1 MLISGVVQRTFLKD
15 PFIKGFQRMYNRD
28 LCKTSPFASRP
39 WRDQTQIL
47 SLEILNVF
55 LQLIPLA
62 AGLPSLNL
70 NPAYSGKHFSK
81 VSNNRMVYLVV
92 LIVLCGCFGCAQ
104 KTRITV
110 IRHAEVSLQG
120 IRTLAILKFDGM
132 YEEMVRKALY
142 NKIIKAQNLNKI
154 DDIRVIN
161 VDQNSLEYFDYDMD
175 FSQDFEG
182 LRADCVISGEVAAT
196 VKNVHDIEKVRI
208 QEGTGE
214 YKEGK
219 NVFGQEAEVEIQR
232 TVIIEVPYVMR
243 QANIT
248 VNFNIFNPKTKQ
260 RIFADKFSEEYK
272 EKFGGDNEYRSSSGS
287 TISQLPSH
295 NLTLEKLSD
304 KVASRIV
311 AKLSTIEITG
321 VVKFDNGSNK
331 YAMGIGGNKKVKEG
345 IKCARNGEWEKARKM
360 WEDLLSSEPE
370 NSAAFYNLGIAYE
383 RIGDFE
389 NLKIAQKMYKKAV
402 KYGDKGIYLD
412 ALYRVKTTIS
422 YFSNG
427 QQTR

>member
-1 MLISGVVQRTFLKD
+1 
-15 PFIKGFQRMYNRD
+15 MYNRD
-28 LCKTSPFASRP
+28 LCKTSPFAQIALKSFTSCR
-39 WRDQTQIL
+39 RQTQIL

-55 LQLIPLA
+55 LRLKF
-62 AGLPSLNL
+62 LPSLNL
-70 NPAYSGKHFSK
+70 NRIEHFSK
-81 VSNNRMVYLVV
+81 VSNNRMVYSGLA

-120 IRTLAILKFDGM
+120 IRTLAILKFGGM
-132 YEEMVRKALY
+132 YEEMVRKTLY
-142 NKIIKAQNLNKI
+142 NKIIKAQNLNKVA
-154 DDIRVIN
+154 DIRVIN
-161 VDQNSLEYFDYDMD
+161 IDQNSLEHFDDNMN

-182 LRADCVISGEVAAT
+182 LRADGVISGEVAAT
-196 VKNVHDIEKVRI
+196 VKDVHDTEKVKI

-232 TVIIEVPYVMR
+232 TVIREVPYVMR

-248 VNFNIFNPKTKQ
+248 VDFNIFNLKTKQ

-272 EKFGGDNEYRSSSGS
+272 EKFGGENEYRNSLGS
-287 TISQLPSH
+287 TMSQLPSQD
-295 NLTLEKLSD
+295 LTLEELSD

-311 AKLSTIEITG
+311 AKIFTTEITR
-321 VVKFDNGSNK
+321 VVEFDTDSK
-331 YAMGIGGNKKVKEG
+331 YVMGLGGNKKVKEG
-345 IKCARNGEWEKARKM
+345 IICVKNGEWEKAMKI
-360 WEDLLSSEPE
+360 WEDVLNSEPE

-383 RIGDFE
+383 KIGDFE

-402 KYGDKGIYLD
+402 KYGDKILYLD